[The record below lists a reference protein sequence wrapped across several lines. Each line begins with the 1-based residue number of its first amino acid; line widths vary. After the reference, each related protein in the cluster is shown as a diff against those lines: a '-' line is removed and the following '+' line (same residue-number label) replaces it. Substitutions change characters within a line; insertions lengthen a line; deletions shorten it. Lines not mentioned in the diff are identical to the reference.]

1 MDLKG
6 EGGAA
11 GLFCSEGR
19 PAGGRA
25 AFSLESKTPVSFP
38 HVPAFP
44 CHVARTVA
52 LRERGGE
59 CPLAPQDSARQGYT
73 PPRRHSHSSG
83 FGGIEIL
90 CVLPLEGST
99 ISHMGQLCV
108 LEMKCEGKETKEGC
122 FFLFF
127 SSADDVC
134 FVGMCAC
141 PSCCCETG
149 FTFFFPLPYAALS
162 MLEQKEI
169 VANSSSNIMPPQLA
183 GATLILQEMHKHL
196 YKGRDC
202 WLSGVELRH
211 SAFIVL
217 GKKNKW
223 GCLVKISFVMPSQA
237 VSSSGCCESK
247 TASEVQLT

>member
-99 ISHMGQLCV
+99 ISHMGKLCV
-108 LEMKCEGKETKEGC
+108 WEVKCEGKETKEGC
-122 FFLFF
+122 FLFF
-127 SSADDVC
+127 LVPLM
-134 FVGMCAC
+134 MCALWEC
-141 PSCCCETG
+141 VHVLLAVAKLASP
-149 FTFFFPLPYAALS
+149 FFFRCPTQLC
-162 MLEQKEI
+162 QC
-169 VANSSSNIMPPQLA
+169 SSKRRLLRIPPQ
-183 GATLILQEMHKHL
+183 I
-196 YKGRDC
+196 
-202 WLSGVELRH
+202 
-211 SAFIVL
+211 
-217 GKKNKW
+217 
-223 GCLVKISFVMPSQA
+223 
-237 VSSSGCCESK
+237 
-247 TASEVQLT
+247 